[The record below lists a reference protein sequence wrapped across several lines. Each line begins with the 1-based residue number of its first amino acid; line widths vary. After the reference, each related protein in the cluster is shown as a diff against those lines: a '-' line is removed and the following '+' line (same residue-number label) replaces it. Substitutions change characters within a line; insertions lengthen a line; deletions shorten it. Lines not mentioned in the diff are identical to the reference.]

1 MRNKLAIATFLLLLG
16 ALPAAAPAWA
26 IEFRPGQ
33 IWAYQTRPGEEASKL
48 YLARIDRDLGSRAL
62 FHLYVDG
69 LQLKN
74 PKFPGGVQD
83 HLVHVPISREALEA
97 SVTELLQSDAAMPD
111 ISEGYA
117 LWLLSFEKGQAGV
130 FTIPVAQAIQYIEN
144 AFNAPP
150 PPPQQ

>member
-1 MRNKLAIATFLLLLG
+1 MLNKFTLAVVLLLASL
-16 ALPAAAPAWA
+16 AAVPAQA
-26 IEFRPGQ
+26 IEFKPGQ
-33 IWAYQTRPGEEASKL
+33 IWSYQTRPGEEGSKL
-48 YLARIDRDLGSRAL
+48 YIARIDRGLGSRAL
-62 FHLYVDG
+62 YHLYIDG

-117 LWLLSFEKGQAGV
+117 VWLLSFEKGQAGV
-130 FTIPVAQAIQYIEN
+130 FTIPVAQVVQYIEDR
-144 AFNAPP
+144 FNQ

>member
-16 ALPAAAPAWA
+16 ALPAAAPACA

-83 HLVHVPISREALEA
+83 HLVHIPVSREALEA

-130 FTIPVAQAIQYIEN
+130 FTIPVAQAIQHIEN

-150 PPPQQ
+150 LPQQ